1 MKIKRYFKWMIC
13 LTVATLAF
21 TACEDQPDAF
31 ENTGGLPEVSYI
43 RLPYAA
49 SSDSLIVSGYMGNT
63 ICMVGNNLTSIRRLY
78 FNDQEA
84 TLNTSYITGSTLLVD
99 IPNTIPGVVSDKIYM
114 VNCSNDTVTYDFH
127 VSVPAPTVRTM
138 SFEYAPVGS
147 VVTINGDY
155 FIDDPN
161 VPLSVKFGEIPAV
174 IDHFTKTAIDVVVPE
189 GATESAV
196 TVETVYGATKS
207 VFHYRESRG
216 LMFDFDGITGLGN
229 HGWHNVPIETDA
241 DAPSGNYIML
251 GDGATLMAAEGPWND
266 SKFAFEYWPGD
277 WSTPT
282 DYPADGIRL
291 FDLVDFN
298 DFKNMAIKFEMCIP
312 AEYAWGAG
320 ALQVIFAGTDKVTLG
335 NAGTDIY
342 GNAVPGPNNT
352 YFQNSELPRALYRPW
367 TASGPYHTNGKW
379 ITVTLPIATEFIYAF
394 EGGIATGALKKTDFA
409 SLVLFVVG
417 GGISGTDCT
426 PLIKIDN
433 IRAVPN

>member
-13 LTVATLAF
+13 LTVTTLAF

-43 RLPYAA
+43 RLPYTA

-84 TLNTSYITGSTLLVD
+84 TLNTSYITGNTLLVD

-114 VNCSNDTVTYDFH
+114 VSCNNDTVTYDFH
-127 VSVPAPTVRTM
+127 VSVPAPMVRTM

-174 IDHFTKTAIDVVVPE
+174 IEHFTKTAIDVVVPE
-189 GATESAV
+189 GAAESAV

-266 SKFAFEYWPGD
+266 GKFAFEYWPGD

-291 FDLVDFN
+291 FDFVDFN

-352 YFQNSELPRALYRPW
+352 YFQNSELPRALYRP
-367 TASGPYHTNGKW
+367 
-379 ITVTLPIATEFIYAF
+379 
-394 EGGIATGALKKTDFA
+394 
-409 SLVLFVVG
+409 
-417 GGISGTDCT
+417 
-426 PLIKIDN
+426 
-433 IRAVPN
+433 